1 MRKYVTQRL
10 LQMPVVLF
18 FISIIV
24 FSLMHIAPGDPV
36 ELMLGDYFTTED
48 ADKLRRNLGLDRPL
62 YAQYF
67 SWVWGATHLD
77 FGSSFHTLQPISE
90 MIAERAPYTLFLAS
104 LSVAFALLIAIPI
117 GIVAARHHNTMVDY
131 TSMVGAMFG
140 ISIPNFAL
148 AVLLILALAVWTD
161 LLPISGPGDP
171 LNDPVGSIPYYV
183 MPVIAL
189 GTAQLALFS
198 RMLRSSLLEV
208 LNQDYVRTARS
219 KGLSERLILYRHALK
234 NALAPV
240 ITIVA
245 ISFAQALGGSVSM
258 EFVFGL
264 PGLGSLLLDAI
275 NWKDFPLIQG
285 ITFVT
290 AFFFLLANLIADLM
304 YALVDPR
311 IRYGSSG

>member
-1 MRKYVTQRL
+1 MRRYVAQRL

-36 ELMLGDYFTTED
+36 ELMLGDYYTTED

-77 FGSSFHTLQPISE
+77 FGNSFHTLQPISE
-90 MIAERAPYTLFLAS
+90 MIAERAPYTIFLAS
-104 LSVAFALLIAIPI
+104 LSIAFALLLAIPI
-117 GIVAARHHNTMVDY
+117 GIVAALHHNTMVDY

-171 LNDPVGSIPYYV
+171 LNDPIGSIPYYV

-208 LNQDYVRTARS
+208 LNQDYIRTARS
-219 KGLSERLILYRHALK
+219 KGLSERLTLYRHALK

-264 PGLGSLLLDAI
+264 PGLGSLILDAI
-275 NWKDFPLIQG
+275 SWKDFPLIQG

>member
-1 MRKYVTQRL
+1 MRKYLVQRL
-10 LQMPVVLF
+10 VQMPVVLF

-48 ADKLRRNLGLDRPL
+48 AKRLRGNLGLDRPL
-62 YAQYF
+62 YIQYL

-77 FGSSFHTLQPISE
+77 FGTSFHTLQPISQ
-90 MIAERAPYTLFLAS
+90 MIVERAPYTIFLAS

-117 GIVAARHHNTMVDY
+117 GIVAARHHNTFIDY

-171 LNDPVGSIPYYV
+171 LNDPLGSIPYYV

-208 LNQDYVRTARS
+208 LNQDYIRTARS
-219 KGLSERLILYRHALK
+219 KGLSERLILYRHSLK

-264 PGLGSLLLDAI
+264 PGLGSLMLDAI
-275 NWKDFPLIQG
+275 AWKDFPLIQG

-311 IRYGSSG
+311 IRYGS

>member
-1 MRKYVTQRL
+1 MRKYVVQRL
-10 LQMPVVLF
+10 IQMPVVLF

-48 ADKLRRNLGLDRPL
+48 AERLRGDLGLDRPL
-62 YAQYF
+62 YVQYL

-77 FGSSFHTLQPISE
+77 FGNSFHTLQPISE
-90 MIAERAPYTLFLAS
+90 MIVERAPYTIFLAS

-117 GIVAARHHNTMVDY
+117 GIVAARHHNTVVDY

-208 LNQDYVRTARS
+208 LSQDYIRTARS
-219 KGLSERLILYRHALK
+219 KGLSERLILYRHSLK

-264 PGLGSLLLDAI
+264 PGLGSLMLDAI
-275 NWKDFPLIQG
+275 AWKDFPLIQG

-290 AFFFLLANLIADLM
+290 ASFFLLANLIADLM

-311 IRYGSSG
+311 IRYGS

>member
-1 MRKYVTQRL
+1 MRKYVVQRL
-10 LQMPVVLF
+10 IQMPVVLF

-48 ADKLRRNLGLDRPL
+48 AERLRGNLGLDRPL
-62 YAQYF
+62 YVQYLN
-67 SWVWGATHLD
+67 WVWGATHLD
-77 FGSSFHTLQPISE
+77 FGNSFHTLQPISQ
-90 MIAERAPYTLFLAS
+90 MIVERAPYTIFLAS
-104 LSVAFALLIAIPI
+104 LSVAFALLLAIPI
-117 GIVAARHHNTMVDY
+117 GIVAARHHNTVVDY
-131 TSMVGAMFG
+131 TSMAGAMFG

-171 LNDPVGSIPYYV
+171 LNDPLGSIPYYV

-208 LNQDYVRTARS
+208 LSQDYIRTARS
-219 KGLSERLILYRHALK
+219 KGLSERLILYRHSLK

-264 PGLGSLLLDAI
+264 PGLGSLMLDAI
-275 NWKDFPLIQG
+275 AWKDFPLIQG

-311 IRYGSSG
+311 IRYGS